1 MTQSRKKQNP
11 KEKNSSKKQ
20 SERFIQTA
28 REVEADKSDKMLE
41 KVFAKIVPAKPHK
54 KVDK

>member
-1 MTQSRKKQNP
+1 MTQSPKKQKP

-28 REVEADKSDKMLE
+28 REVEADETGKTLD
-41 KVFAKIVPAKPHK
+41 KVFSKIVPPRLN
-54 KVDK
+54 KVKI

>member
-1 MTQSRKKQNP
+1 MTQSRKKQKA

-28 REVEADKSDKMLE
+28 REVEADETGKILE
-41 KVFAKIVPAKPHK
+41 KVFAKIVPTKSQTKLAK
-54 KVDK
+54 